1 MKFAVTVFNTE
12 RVSYDEIKDVGH
24 TKIFEDTDSLK
35 DIINWGNSIRSNTYD
50 GPKKVDITELKFSR
64 LCE

>member
-12 RVSYDEIKDVGH
+12 RVSYEKIKDVGH
-24 TKIFEDTDSLK
+24 TKIFNDTDSLK
-35 DIINWGNSIRSNTYD
+35 DIIEWGNSIRAKTYD
-50 GPKKVDITELKFSR
+50 GPKTVDITELRFSK